1 MNKKMKFKACRST
14 LNRSLLKVNEDLK
27 DKRNAEIRFLVI
39 FLIILLL
46 RTRPN
51 LYIQSNDADCA
62 LSQPTKGLS
71 ECVRCKALGFKA
83 KGVYFCVLD

>member
-1 MNKKMKFKACRST
+1 MGKEHCQCSFP
-14 LNRSLLKVNEDLK
+14 
-27 DKRNAEIRFLVI
+27 
-39 FLIILLL
+39 IIS
-46 RTRPN
+46 
-51 LYIQSNDADCA
+51 YIQSNDADCA